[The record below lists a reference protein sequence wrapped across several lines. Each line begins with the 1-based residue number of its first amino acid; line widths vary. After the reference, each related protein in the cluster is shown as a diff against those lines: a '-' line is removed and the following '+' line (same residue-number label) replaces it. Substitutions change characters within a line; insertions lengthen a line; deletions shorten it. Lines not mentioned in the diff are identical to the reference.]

1 MDIKTY
7 YTKPIE
13 YVEKINLYSIKSV
26 RQKLMLPKNKKANF

>member
-13 YVEKINLYSIKSV
+13 YVEKINPYSIKST
-26 RQKLMLPKNKKANF
+26 RQKLILPKNKKAKF